1 MKRLHDNP
9 LLPADAGLSALGL
22 MMRVGGGFGLWASV
36 FLVIGSVSTRS
47 SALVGLAFML
57 GIARSWA
64 HGRAGHRLQ
73 QSAPEATRALGVY
86 FGLVVVHVAALL
98 FVDANR
104 PLAPVINALLLLTSA
119 WPVIA
124 LSLLMRPSA
133 RRVLKAVRT
142 TRRRIFPEDGGL
154 IGAASLMAVAGVVG
168 SIVIT
173 LWCIIAV
180 PFLARAGIFGIIA
193 IALGLVLLGRS
204 TLQALAGIRGLRRFT
219 PARFQADASRY
230 FTASIV
236 TTILLCL
243 LTLVSGLE
251 NGIIALVMVIP
262 VGALSMLWPSI
273 IRNVGSVELRPD
285 LDDQDPTIS
294 ASRDNGVVTLGVVLC
309 AMAGLSGAAA
319 VSPLS
324 GSAGMGMNVA
334 APLWLSLGFVVITL
348 WAGGECIAM
357 SSRRKLAVCVYIVAA
372 VGSAGYGLIESVMLI
387 EKLPALSGMRGG
399 GVWISVLTSVVALAL
414 PTVVGVQ
421 ALRKGTPRPA
431 ELESIF

>member
-22 MMRVGGGFGLWASV
+22 MMRVGGGFGLWAGV
-36 FLVIGSVSTRS
+36 FLVLGSVSTRS
-47 SALVGLAFML
+47 SALVSLAFVL

-73 QSAPEATRALGVY
+73 QSAPEATRAVTIY
-86 FGLVVVHVAALL
+86 FGLVVVHIAALL

-104 PLAPVINALLLLTSA
+104 PMAPVINALLLLTSA

-124 LSLLMRPSA
+124 LSLLLRPSA

-142 TRRRIFPEDGGL
+142 TRQRIFPEDGGL
-154 IGAASLMAVAGVVG
+154 LGAASLMAIAGVVG

-173 LWCIIAV
+173 LWCVMAV
-180 PFLARAGIFGIIA
+180 PFMARAGIFGLIA
-193 IALGLVLLGRS
+193 IALGLALLGRS
-204 TLQALAGIRGLRRFT
+204 GLQALAGIRGLRRFN
-219 PARFQADASRY
+219 PHRFQADAARY
-230 FTASIV
+230 FTASVI

-243 LTLVSGLE
+243 LTLVTGLQ
-251 NGIIALVMVIP
+251 NGIIGLMMVVP

-285 LDDQDPTIS
+285 LDDEDPIIS
-294 ASRDNGVVTLGVVLC
+294 ASRDNGVVTLGVALC
-309 AMAGLSGAAA
+309 AMASLGGAAA
-319 VSPLS
+319 ISPLS
-324 GSAGMGMNVA
+324 RSAEMGMRVA

-372 VGSAGYGLIESVMLI
+372 VGSAGYGLIQSAMLI
-387 EKLPALSGMRGG
+387 EHLPALSSVRGS
-399 GVWISVLTSVVALAL
+399 GVWISVLTSIVALAL
-414 PTVVGVQ
+414 PAVVGVQ
-421 ALRKGTPRPA
+421 VLRKGTPRPA